1 MSLNIGTMLRR
12 VLTPAADRP
21 RVHVHFHA
29 GSGGRLYACD
39 IDRCESARLT
49 EGEVIRL
56 GR

>member
-21 RVHVHFHA
+21 PVHVHFHA

-49 EGEVIRL
+49 EGEVRQL
-56 GR
+56 RR